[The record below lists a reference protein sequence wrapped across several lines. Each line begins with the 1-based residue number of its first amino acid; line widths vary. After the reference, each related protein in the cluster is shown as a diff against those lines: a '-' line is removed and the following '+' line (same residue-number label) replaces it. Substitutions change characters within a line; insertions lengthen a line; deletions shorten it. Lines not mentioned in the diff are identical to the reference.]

1 MNDNNEQEER
11 RKRVYQLIAVLAVG
25 AVGMGYVD
33 VPPWIIDVAT
43 GFFVAGAVGWIVGG
57 EIYSWIHTA
66 PEPVRMAHL
75 DAAGDVADKWY
86 LPPEWWENREYAED
100 CTGTEYI
107 IDAKT
112 YAVRDYEYVT
122 DEEGRGKV
130 IIKEGVAQSK
140 IEESTDLELMTWRN
154 AVYETRG
161 KLRTRARLGKW
172 LEMNFPSLVDMIEHR
187 YWVAMRNKELD
198 DKAEFGDIIS
208 DELDAEIGDMR
219 DELRLGEDD
228 VEDQIIEEIKR
239 DYGGEI
245 PDELDNYTDESGGDS
260 EKSTD
265 DVGNTSRLARERQN
279 YADSYRKHYY
289 KE

>member
-1 MNDNNEQEER
+1 MNDNNEQKEER
-11 RKRVYQLIAVLAVG
+11 RKRVYQFVAVLAVG
-25 AVGMGYVD
+25 AVGLGYVE

-75 DAAGDVADKWY
+75 DAAGDVANKWY

-100 CTGTEYI
+100 CDGSEYL
-107 IDAKT
+107 IDADT
-112 YAVRDYEYVT
+112 YAVRDYEFVT
-122 DEEGRGKV
+122 DGDRGKV

-161 KLRTRARLGKW
+161 KLRTRARLAKW
-172 LEMNFPSLVDMIEHR
+172 LEMNFPSLVDGMEHR
-187 YWVAMRNKELD
+187 YWVAMRDKELD

-219 DELRLGEDD
+219 DELRLGEDE

-245 PDELDNYTDESGGDS
+245 PDELHNYTDESGGDS

-265 DVGNTSRLARERQN
+265 NNAASGNRLEQQQTEYGEA
-279 YADSYRKHYY
+279 YRSYY
-289 KE
+289 K